1 MSELGQMLTESIL
14 DFDED
19 EVLET
24 VKKMKAEGITSL
36 EIMEIC
42 KDVMEKIGKMFSEK
56 EIFLT
61 ELIMSGELL
70 TAVMDELGL
79 TESSMKASSGENK
92 GKILIGTVESDV
104 HDIGK
109 NIIKSLLLSEGYE
122 VIDIGVDVPVSKFIE
137 EVKKHK
143 PKVVAMSGLL
153 TIAYDS
159 MKKTVEAF
167 EKEGIRNDFKVIV
180 GGGATDQN
188 VADYA
193 GADDFGVNAIDGVE
207 KINDWFK

>member
-1 MSELGQMLTESIL
+1 MNELGKVLTESIL

-19 EVLET
+19 DVLENI
-24 VKKMKAEGITSL
+24 KKMKAAGINSL

-42 KDVMEKIGKMFSEK
+42 KDAMDKIGKMFNEK

-70 TAVMDELGL
+70 TSVMQELGL
-79 TESSMKASSGENK
+79 TESSMKANGGASK

-109 NIIKSLLLSEGYE
+109 NIIKSLLISEGYE
-122 VIDIGVDVPVSKFIE
+122 IIDIGVDVPVSKFVE
-137 EVKKHK
+137 EVKNHK
-143 PKVVAMSGLL
+143 PLVVAMSGLL

-159 MKKTVEAF
+159 MKKTIEAF
-167 EKEGIRNDFKVIV
+167 EKEGIRKEFKVIV
-180 GGGATDQN
+180 GGGSTDQK
-188 VADYA
+188 VADHA
-193 GADDFGVNAIDGVE
+193 GADDYGVNAVDGVE
-207 KINDWFK
+207 KINKWLK

>member
-1 MSELGQMLTESIL
+1 MNELGKVLTESIL

-19 EVLET
+19 DVIEAI
-24 VKKMKAEGITSL
+24 KKMKTAGMTSL

-42 KDVMEKIGKMFSEK
+42 KEAMEKIGKMFSEK

-70 TAVMDELGL
+70 TVIMDELEL
-79 TESSMKASSGENK
+79 TEDSMKATGGESK

-109 NIIKSLLLSEGYE
+109 NIIKSLLLSEGFE
-122 VIDIGVDVPVSKFIE
+122 VIDIGVDVPISKFVE

-143 PKVVAMSGLL
+143 PQVVAMSGLL

-159 MKKTVEAF
+159 MKKTVEAL
-167 EKEGIRNDFKVIV
+167 EKEGIRKDFKIIL

-188 VADYA
+188 VVDHA
-193 GADDFGVNAIDGVE
+193 GADDFGKNAIEGVE
-207 KINDWFK
+207 KIRNWF

>member
-1 MSELGQMLTESIL
+1 MNELGKALTESIL

-19 EVLET
+19 DVLENI
-24 VKKMKAEGITSL
+24 KKMKTAGMTSL

-42 KDVMEKIGKMFSEK
+42 KDAMDKIGKMFNEK

-70 TAVMDELGL
+70 TAIMDELGL
-79 TESSMKASSGENK
+79 TESSMQASTGESK
-92 GKILIGTVESDV
+92 GKILLGTVESDV

-109 NIIKSLLLSEGYE
+109 NIIKSLLLSEGFE
-122 VIDIGVDVPVSKFIE
+122 VIDIGVDVPVSKFVE

-143 PKVVAMSGLL
+143 PQVVAMSGLL

-167 EKEGIRNDFKVIV
+167 EKEGIRKDFKIIV
-180 GGGATDQN
+180 GGGATDQD
-188 VADYA
+188 VANHA

-207 KINDWFK
+207 KIRNWF

>member
-1 MSELGQMLTESIL
+1 MSQLGKELAESIL

-24 VKKMKAEGITSL
+24 VKKMKSEGMTSF

-42 KDVMEKIGKMFSEK
+42 KDVMDKIGKMFSNK

-70 TAVMDELGL
+70 SAVMDELGL
-79 TESSMKASSGENK
+79 TESSMKASSGESK

-122 VIDIGVDVPVSKFIE
+122 VIDIGVDVPVSKFVE
-137 EVKKHK
+137 EVKKHE
-143 PKVVAMSGLL
+143 PQVVAMSGLL

-159 MKKTVEAF
+159 MKKTIEAF
-167 EKEGIRNDFKVIV
+167 KNEGIRKNFKVIV
-180 GGGATDQN
+180 GGGATDQQ
-188 VADYA
+188 VADHV
-193 GADDFGVNAIDGVE
+193 GADDFGASAVKGVE